1 MGCRQAKVGEA
12 LRTAIVPASALSAK
26 DLRASHYVANPKRI
40 AQNAVALWNAEQGG
54 VLNLRGPAGKRLI
67 ELVEYAVRQGMEK
80 R

>member
-1 MGCRQAKVGEA
+1 M
-12 LRTAIVPASALSAK
+12 RTAIVPASALSTK
-26 DLRASHYVANPKRI
+26 DLRASHYVANPKKI
-40 AQNAVALWNAEQGG
+40 ALSTVTLWNTEQGG